1 MNAIIAN
8 APVCTVSFQDK
19 DYSAPNGGLDLLA
32 MLIDADTL
40 VTSYPQG
47 TLHECAPRHRRDPL
61 AFYPAVY
68 EPFVFRDYAFP
79 GDYRR
84 PTPRPVVRSLAP

>member
-1 MNAIIAN
+1 MNAITTT

-47 TLHECAPRHRRDPL
+47 TLHECAPCHRRDPM
-61 AFYPAVY
+61 AFYPVVY
-68 EPFVFRDYAFP
+68 KPFAFRDYAFP
-79 GDYRR
+79 ADYRR
-84 PTPRPVVRSLAP
+84 AVTRPVMRSLAP